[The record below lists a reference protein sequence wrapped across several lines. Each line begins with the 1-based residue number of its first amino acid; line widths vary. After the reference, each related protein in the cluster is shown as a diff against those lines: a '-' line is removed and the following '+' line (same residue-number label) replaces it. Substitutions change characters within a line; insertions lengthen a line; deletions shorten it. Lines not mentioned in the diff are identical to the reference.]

1 MKIKLNTVFSVLLL
15 AVIGISFNSC
25 SEDTIGESGTGTIT
39 GVVVFLGTNEP
50 LANVK
55 ISTNP
60 NTSTVFTDET
70 GGFILEDVVVGDYS
84 VQAQKNDLITEFEP
98 ASVQEGATVNVIFE
112 LQPETANN
120 IPPSIPDLVAPAD
133 NAIDVPT
140 EAVFTWISNDPD
152 PFDELDFTLELR
164 NDATNEIANFT
175 AISDTTFT
183 VADLSFSTKYFWQ
196 VTVDDG
202 INPPVNSEFSSF
214 ETVANPNNRFLFVRE
229 VNGNNVIYSTGAS
242 DDDNSDVSNEIQI
255 TDPALN
261 SWRPRK
267 NNATG
272 KIAFLRSVG
281 GETQL
286 FTMDEDG
293 DNVFQVTDAVSV
305 AGFNLDEVDFSW
317 EPNGAR
323 LLFPSFDKLFAI
335 NIDGS
340 GLEQIYQT
348 PDGSL
353 ITEIDKAEFFDLL
366 VIKTNDIT
374 GYNVKIFTM
383 DLDGNELDV
392 ILENVQGG
400 AGGVQISADGTKIV
414 YTYDVSEFENPNYR
428 QLDSRIF
435 LYDLITN
442 TSTDISGEKDPGTND
457 LDPRFDPTDA
467 LVIFVNTPNDGISQ
481 KDLQQ
486 LVISDSSRD
495 LFLEDSFMPDWE

>member
-1 MKIKLNTVFSVLLL
+1 MIMKVKFNTILTMLLCL
-15 AVIGISFNSC
+15 FIGISFNSC

-60 NTSTVFTDET
+60 NTSTVFTDES
-70 GGFILEDVVVGDYS
+70 GGFILENVEVGDYS

-98 ASVQEGATVNVIFE
+98 ASVQDGNTVNVIFE

-120 IPPSIPDLVAPAD
+120 VAPSIPELVEPAD
-133 NAIDVPT
+133 SAIDVPT

-152 PFDELDFTLELR
+152 PFDELEFSLELR
-164 NDATNEIANFT
+164 NDATDEVANFT

-183 VADLSFSTKYFWQ
+183 VSDLSFSTKYFWQ
-196 VTVDDG
+196 VTVNDG
-202 INPPVNSEFSSF
+202 VNPQVNSEFSSF
-214 ETVANPNNRFLFVRE
+214 ETVANPNNRILFVRE
-229 VNGNNVIYSTGAS
+229 EGGNNVIYSTSAS
-242 DDDNSDVSNEIQI
+242 DPDNLEIQL
-255 TDPALN
+255 TDPSLN

-323 LLFPSFDKLFAI
+323 VLFPSFDKLFAI

-353 ITEIDKAEFFDLL
+353 ITEIDRAEFFDIIVL
-366 VIKTNDIT
+366 KTNNIT
-374 GYNVKIFTM
+374 GYEVRIFTI
-383 DLDGNELDV
+383 DLDGNELDT

-400 AGGVQISADGTKIV
+400 AGGIQISADGTRIV

-435 LYDLITN
+435 LYDVITN
-442 TSTDISGEKDPGTND
+442 TSSDISGEKAPGTND

-467 LVIFVNTPNDGISQ
+467 LVIFISTANDGISQ
-481 KDLQQ
+481 KNLQQ
-486 LVISDSSRD
+486 LVISDSSRED
-495 LFLEDSFMPDWE
+495 FLQNSFMPDWE

>member
-1 MKIKLNTVFSVLLL
+1 MKIKQNFVFIALFFI
-15 AVIGISFNSC
+15 AIGISFNSC

-39 GVVVFLGTNEP
+39 GFVVFLGTNEP

-55 ISTNP
+55 MSTNP
-60 NTSTVFTDET
+60 NTSTVFTGED
-70 GGFILEDVVVGDYS
+70 GSFILENVTVGDYS
-84 VQAQKNDLITEFEP
+84 VQAQKTDLITEFEP
-98 ASVQEGATVNVIFE
+98 ASVSEGATVNVIFE

-120 IPPSIPDLVAPAD
+120 LPPTIPQLVAPAD
-133 NAIDVPT
+133 NEIDVPIET
-140 EAVFTWISNDPD
+140 TFTWISNDLD
-152 PFDELDFTLELR
+152 PFDELEFTVELR
-164 NDATNEIANFT
+164 NDDTDEIENFT
-175 AISDTTFT
+175 VVSDTMLT
-183 VADLSFSTKYFWQ
+183 VSDLAFSTKYFWQ
-196 VTVDDG
+196 VTADDG
-202 INPPVNSEFSSF
+202 VNTPVNSEFSSF
-214 ETVANPNNRFLFVRE
+214 ETAANPNNRFLFVRE
-229 VNGNNVIYSTGAS
+229 EDGNNVIYSTGDADQDGGTS
-242 DDDNSDVSNEIQI
+242 EIQL
-255 TDPALN
+255 TDPTLN

-267 NNATG
+267 NNATS

-340 GLEQIYQT
+340 GLDRIYET

-353 ITEIDKAEFFDLL
+353 ITEIDRAEFFDLMVL
-366 VIKTNDIT
+366 KTNNIT
-374 GYNVKIFTM
+374 GYDVRIFTL
-383 DLDGNELDV
+383 DLDGNEIDT
-392 ILENVQGG
+392 ILENVDGG
-400 AGGVQISADGTKIV
+400 AGGIQISADGTKIV

-428 QLDSRIF
+428 QLDSRLF

-467 LVIFVNTPNDGISQ
+467 LLIFVNTPNDGISQ
-481 KDLQQ
+481 KNLQQ

-495 LFLEDSFMPDWE
+495 LFLDNSFMPDWE